1 MPPNNPFAESHD
13 LFLEQFEQVNHLFDF
28 DEEILKIYDTIFG
41 EQIKNLRLIKATA
54 AVRKAEEMRIFLKE
68 KMHLTQ
74 QLSVP
79 FELLYD
85 HAIVYSVSTLENFLS
100 DIFQKCLT
108 HYTTKNSKFAE
119 ILRKRNNGKDKD
131 FSISPDLLVEHQFD
145 LHTAIGSIV
154 MENDKGINF
163 QDLKCILQTFQDY
176 FSLDVREEIQPL
188 KDKVILAHA
197 SRHIILHQARRVN
210 SKFLHQIRNTKYINK
225 FEEHTTLSYDEDF
238 VKELVNSLQQTGEII
253 YNAVKEK
260 YVSS

>member
-1 MPPNNPFAESHD
+1 
-13 LFLEQFEQVNHLFDF
+13 
-28 DEEILKIYDTIFG
+28 
-41 EQIKNLRLIKATA
+41 
-54 AVRKAEEMRIFLKE
+54 
-68 KMHLTQ
+68 
-74 QLSVP
+74 
-79 FELLYD
+79 
-85 HAIVYSVSTLENFLS
+85 
-100 DIFQKCLT
+100 
-108 HYTTKNSKFAE
+108 
-119 ILRKRNNGKDKD
+119 
-131 FSISPDLLVEHQFD
+131 
-145 LHTAIGSIV
+145 